1 MKARG
6 ILIGG
11 LIAGTL
17 DISYACIA
25 SKLLGGNGPIVVFQS
40 VAGGLL
46 GMKTYDGGYGTA
58 ALGLLLHFTI
68 ALTAAT
74 VFYFASRKIP
84 ILTQHPVI
92 FGLLYGMAI
101 YFFMYFFVLP
111 VSAFPHKLHF
121 TIANMSRNLGIHM
134 LGIGL
139 PISLANKRFSATS

>member
-1 MKARG
+1 MNARG

-11 LIAGTL
+11 LIAGAL
-17 DISYACIA
+17 DITYACIA
-25 SKLLGGNGPIVVFQS
+25 SKLLGGAGPIGVFQS

-46 GMKTYDGGYGTA
+46 GAKTYEGGYATA
-58 ALGLLLHFTI
+58 TLGLLLHFTI

-84 ILTQHPVI
+84 MLTEHPVI
-92 FGLLYGMAI
+92 FGLLYGIAI

-111 VSAFPHKLHF
+111 TSAFPIKLHY
-121 TIANMSRNLGIHM
+121 TVANMSRNIGIHM

-139 PISLANKRFSATS
+139 PISLANKRFSTPS